1 MKSYGGKPKVMKSY
15 RALVVHESGNRLE
28 ERPVPQA
35 APGEILI
42 EVHYS
47 SLNYKDA
54 LALSGK
60 GGIMRKLPLV
70 AGIDAAGQVT
80 ATGDERFAIGDAV
93 LVTGYELSQAHDGGY
108 AEYLCVPAD
117 WVVPLPQTLSL
128 FEAMAL
134 GTAGFTAGL
143 AIQRLLD
150 NGQDP
155 DLGSV
160 VVTGA
165 TGGVGSIAID
175 LLAGLG
181 YKVTAITGKADSGKN
196 YLTALGVAG
205 LIDRHDLEMGMR
217 PLEKGM
223 WGGAVDT
230 VGGKILS
237 WLTRTTRAHGNIACC
252 GLAGGVEIETTV
264 MPFILRGIALL
275 GVDSATCPMSLRRH
289 LWNRLAGDMR
299 PRHLR
304 QIVAGTVP
312 LTDVEAVAE
321 MMLAGK
327 IQGRYVVAIR

>member
-1 MKSYGGKPKVMKSY
+1 MKFY

-35 APGEILI
+35 GPGELLI
-42 EVHYS
+42 EIHYS

-70 AGIDAAGQVT
+70 AGIDAAGRV
-80 ATGDERFAIGDAV
+80 AASGDDRFAIGDAV
-93 LVTGYELSQAHDGGY
+93 LVTGYELSQTHDGGY

-143 AIQRLLD
+143 AVQRLLD

-155 DLGSV
+155 ELGPV

-165 TGGVGSIAID
+165 TGGVGSISID
-175 LLAGLG
+175 LLTGLG
-181 YKVTAITGKADSGKN
+181 YKVTAITGKAGSGKN
-196 YLTALGVAG
+196 YLTTLGAVE
-205 LIDRHDLEMGMR
+205 LIDRHNLEMGMR

-230 VGGKILS
+230 VGGRILS
-237 WLTRTTRAHGNIACC
+237 WLTRTTRTHGNIACC

-275 GVDSATCPMSLRRH
+275 GVDSATCPMPLRRQV
-289 LWNRLAGDMR
+289 WNRLAGDMR

-304 QIVAGTVP
+304 QIVTGTIP
-312 LTDVEAVAE
+312 LTEVESMAE
-321 MMLAGK
+321 MMLSGK
-327 IQGRYVVAIR
+327 TQGRYVVAIR